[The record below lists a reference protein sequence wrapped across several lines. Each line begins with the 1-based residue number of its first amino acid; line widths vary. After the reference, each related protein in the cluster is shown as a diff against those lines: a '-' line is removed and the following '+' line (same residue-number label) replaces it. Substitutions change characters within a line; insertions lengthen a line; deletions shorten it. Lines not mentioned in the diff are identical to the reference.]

1 MWRVYDANLHIF
13 KSQTHSHFCKIM
25 RYDCLM
31 FNIALFEPR
40 IAPNTGNIIRLAANN
55 GCHLH
60 LIEPLGFN
68 FEEKALR
75 RAGLDYHD
83 LTNVTRHGD
92 YQQFAKAV
100 RSTRIIACTTK
111 AQQYHHQIQYQ
122 KNDVLLFGSE
132 TSGLP
137 DYVHDSIDDALKIRI
152 PMQENSRS
160 LNLSNA
166 VAIIS
171 YEAWRQYGF
180 SVGV

>member
-1 MWRVYDANLHIF
+1 
-13 KSQTHSHFCKIM
+13 
-25 RYDCLM
+25 M

-55 GCHLH
+55 GCRLH

-83 LTNVTRHGD
+83 LTNVTR
-92 YQQFAKAV
+92 YQNYSHFSESMQDK
-100 RSTRIIACTTK
+100 RIIACTTK
-111 AQQYHHQIQYQ
+111 AQQFHHQIHYQ
-122 KNDVLLFGSE
+122 KGDVLLFGSE

-137 DYVHDSIDDALKIRI
+137 GYVHNSIDDALKIRI
-152 PMQENSRS
+152 PMQANNRS
-160 LNLSNA
+160 LNLSNS

-171 YEAWRQYGF
+171 YEAWRQLNF
-180 SVGV
+180 VGGN